1 MSRILGLKFWRT
13 SKFLLCLC
21 RLKALA
27 VEPYS
32 QAEAERASGM
42 GSYIAPKRVAVKTQ
56 DISSEMELED
66 RTS

>member
-1 MSRILGLKFWRT
+1 MSCFEISICVF
-13 SKFLLCLC
+13 C

-42 GSYIAPKRVAVKTQ
+42 GSYVAPKPVPVKTQ
-56 DISSEMELED
+56 DISSEMDLED